1 MTTFNPPV
9 DRIPFAPPLSEWKY
23 DRGRT
28 VYRLNSVWYETTD
41 PYWDTI
47 KEADLVDVAD
57 RPGGERTDGTNRDR
71 YLFLGGRTYTV
82 SSAVATALT
91 NAAPAERPGGYA
103 AYLT

>member
-1 MTTFNPPV
+1 MATFVGPT
-9 DRIPFAPPLSEWKY
+9 DRIPFAGLLSNWRY

-28 VYRLNSVWYETTD
+28 VYRLNSVWYETSD

-47 KEADLVDVAD
+47 KDADLVAVAD
-57 RPGGERTDGTNRDR
+57 RPGGERTDGTDRDR

-91 NAAPAERPGGYA
+91 NAAPEYRPGGYA
-103 AYLT
+103 AFLT